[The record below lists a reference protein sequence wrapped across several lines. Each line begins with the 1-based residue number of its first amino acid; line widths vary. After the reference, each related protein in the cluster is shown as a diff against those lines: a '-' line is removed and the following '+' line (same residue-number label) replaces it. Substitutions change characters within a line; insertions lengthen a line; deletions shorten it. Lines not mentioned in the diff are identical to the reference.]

1 MLILCEAVKKAK
13 KSLREQEF
21 TEAIKMIKHYLRSVL
36 GSIYLIKMSE
46 RRIIELAESIDAKKD
61 ENYQPSP

>member
-1 MLILCEAVKKAK
+1 MCEAVKKAK

-61 ENYQPSP
+61 ENYHPSP

>member
-1 MLILCEAVKKAK
+1 
-13 KSLREQEF
+13 
-21 TEAIKMIKHYLRSVL
+21 MIKYYLRSVL

-61 ENYQPSP
+61 